1 MQQTLKNKDR
11 DLVVGFMVIVVVL
24 YVSKLHFGWLYSIAN
39 IVCVKGWLVLNFC
52 VLLYIRLKIA
62 WIRYGIKTKMRK
74 NTLLKMIF
82 L

>member
-1 MQQTLKNKDR
+1 MQYTLKSKDR

-24 YVSKLHFGWLYSIAN
+24 YVGKLRFGWLFSIEY

-74 NTLLKMIF
+74 EYLP
-82 L
+82 